1 MDRFSPSERS
11 NIMRKV
17 KARDTTPER
26 TIRKMVYAMGFRYR
40 LNSRAL
46 PGSPDLV
53 FAGRKKV
60 IFVHGC
66 FWHQHPGC
74 KRSLLPASRNDYWAA
89 KLTANRVR
97 DERTSAL
104 LQQMGWQVLVVWE
117 CELKNHEKIR
127 NLLSDFLNH

>member
-17 KARDTTPER
+17 KARDTAPER
-26 TIRKMVYAMGFRYR
+26 AIRKMVYAMGFRYR

-53 FAGRKKV
+53 FPGRKKV

-74 KRSLLPASRNDYWAA
+74 KRSLLPTSRHDYWAS
-89 KLTANRVR
+89 KLTANCLR
-97 DERTSAL
+97 DERTSVL

-117 CELKNHEKIR
+117 CELKNNEKIR
-127 NLLSDFLNH
+127 DLLYDFLNR